1 MFEKEHL
8 EFVNKL
14 LKQGGAG
21 AAEKQEIFKLY
32 KTYIDP
38 MHLNWTDSSCASC
51 SSSILRMWDKVK
63 EYVTKNSHLFTK

>member
-1 MFEKEHL
+1 
-8 EFVNKL
+8 
-14 LKQGGAG
+14 
-21 AAEKQEIFKLY
+21 
-32 KTYIDP
+32 